1 MTSARQ
7 KKRMA
12 AKDRQANKKFILYV
26 GIIVVIVLILMYF
39 IFANS

>member
-12 AKDRQANKKFILYV
+12 VKDRQDNKRFILYV
-26 GIIVVIVLILMYF
+26 AIIVVIVLVLMYF